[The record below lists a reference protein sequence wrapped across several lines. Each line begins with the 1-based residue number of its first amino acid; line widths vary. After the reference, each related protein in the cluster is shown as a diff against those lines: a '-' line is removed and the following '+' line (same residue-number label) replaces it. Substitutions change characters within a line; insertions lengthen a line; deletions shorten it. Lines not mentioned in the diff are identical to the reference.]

1 MGGRGQRGVT
11 ENVGH
16 LRADFVGLEGE
27 VTLGFPVKVTEG
39 RRDKEQKQEQ
49 SCGMTLRLRYTSLDS
64 SKELPQRAESRLRI
78 PHSASRS
85 AFSFPGCA

>member
-27 VTLGFPVKVTEG
+27 EKGRLPLGF
-39 RRDKEQKQEQ
+39 
-49 SCGMTLRLRYTSLDS
+49 L
-64 SKELPQRAESRLRI
+64 
-78 PHSASRS
+78 
-85 AFSFPGCA
+85 